1 MNDFYCTYMYV
12 HDIVLLSVTPSK
24 HICQYRNPEVVCV
37 EGDAAELLQH
47 LHHVP
52 HRPRHVL
59 LLQQAEGGGHVQ
71 GEQVQGLH
79 HKVHGSRQGDQLSEF

>member
-1 MNDFYCTYMYV
+1 MV
-12 HDIVLLSVTPSK
+12 
-24 HICQYRNPEVVCV
+24 RV
-37 EGDAAELLQH
+37 EGEATELLEH

-71 GEQVQGLH
+71 GGQVQGLRRQ
-79 HKVHGSRQGDQLSEF
+79 VDQQRQGDQLSEFGTARMVRQFCKIK